1 MLLTRSVSA
10 LAKTS
15 VLSEQQSETV
25 LACLYSG
32 LPILAEGPPGIG
44 KTEVA
49 KAAARLLD
57 KSLTR
62 IQCTADTLPS
72 DVIGFMRLNPS
83 TGDTTIVK
91 GPFFGEF
98 VLIDEINRAPPG
110 TQSGF
115 LEGMAEGQVTIEGVT
130 FELPHDQLII
140 ATQNPL
146 DDVGTH
152 ELPMSQLDRFG
163 TRLVMSYPDESIERA
178 IVAGERKPGDSNELE
193 EVPSLEEF
201 RQVQSAVTL
210 PSKSVDYVM
219 RLVDASRQ
227 NSEWVQGLSTRAA
240 VALVTV
246 AKALAVLRGQTV
258 VDYSHIQSALIATA
272 PHRLIR
278 SSDRQFVEDETLV
291 TWMQGIPFS

>member
-83 TGDTTIVK
+83 TGDTAIVK

-115 LEGMAEGQVTIEGVT
+115 LEGMAEGQVSIEGFT

-163 TRLVMSYPDESIERA
+163 TRLVMGYPDELIERA
-178 IVAGERKPGDSNELE
+178 IVAGERTPGDSTEQGNG
-193 EVPSLEEF
+193 PSLEEF
-201 RQVQSAVTL
+201 RQLQHAVTL
-210 PSKSVDYVM
+210 PSKCVDYVM
-219 RLVDASRQ
+219 RLADASRQ
-227 NSEWVQGLSTRAA
+227 NAEWVQGLSTRAA

-278 SSDRQFVEDETLV
+278 SSDRKFVEEEMLV
-291 TWMQGIPFS
+291 PWMQGIPFP

>member
-1 MLLTRSVSA
+1 MKLMTSA
-10 LAKTS
+10 LMGQS
-15 VLSEQQSETV
+15 VLSEHLAENL

-32 LPILAEGPPGIG
+32 LPVLAEGPPGIG

-49 KAAARLLD
+49 KAAARIVD

-72 DVIGFMRLNPS
+72 DVIGFMRLNPT
-83 TGDTTIVK
+83 TGDTSIVK

-178 IVAGERKPGDSNELE
+178 IVAGERKPGDSNEVG
-193 EVPSLEEF
+193 EVPSFEEF
-201 RQVQSAVTL
+201 RQAQRTVTL

-291 TWMQGIPFS
+291 TWMQGIPFP

>member
-163 TRLVMSYPDESIERA
+163 TRLVMGYPAESIERA
-178 IVAGERKPGDSNELE
+178 IVAGERTPGDSTEQDNG
-193 EVPSLEEF
+193 PSLEEF
-201 RQVQSAVTL
+201 RQLQHAVTL
-210 PSKSVDYVM
+210 PSKCVDYVM

-227 NSEWVQGLSTRAA
+227 NAEWVQGLSTRAA

-258 VDYSHIQSALIATA
+258 VDYSHIQAALIATS

-278 SSDRQFVEDETLV
+278 SSDRKFVEEEVLV
-291 TWMQGIPFS
+291 TWMQGIPFP

>member
-10 LAKTS
+10 LAKAS

-163 TRLVMSYPDESIERA
+163 TRLVMGYPDESIERA
-178 IVAGERKPGDSNELE
+178 IVAGERTPGDSTEQGNG
-193 EVPSLEEF
+193 PSLEEI
-201 RQVQSAVTL
+201 RQLQHAVTL
-210 PSKSVDYVM
+210 PSKCVDYVM

-227 NSEWVQGLSTRAA
+227 NAEWVQGLSTRAA

-278 SSDRQFVEDETLV
+278 SSDRKFVEEEMLV
-291 TWMQGIPFS
+291 PWMQGIPFP

>member
-10 LAKTS
+10 LATTS
-15 VLSEQQSETV
+15 VLSERQSETA

-83 TGDTTIVK
+83 TGDTSIVR

-146 DDVGTH
+146 DDVGTY

-163 TRLVMSYPDESIERA
+163 TRLVMGYPDELIERA
-178 IVAGERKPGDSNELE
+178 IVAGDRMPGDSTELGND
-193 EVPSLEEF
+193 PSLEEF
-201 RQVQSAVTL
+201 RRLQQVVTL

-219 RLVDASRQ
+219 RLVDASRH
-227 NSEWVQGLSTRAA
+227 NAEWVQGLSTRAA

-278 SSDRQFVEDETLV
+278 SSDRKFVEDEMLV
-291 TWMQGIPFS
+291 TWMQEIPFP

>member
-1 MLLTRSVSA
+1 MKLITPA
-10 LAKTS
+10 LMGQS
-15 VLSEQQSETV
+15 VLSEHLAENL

-32 LPILAEGPPGIG
+32 LPVLAEGPPGVG

-49 KAAARLLD
+49 KAAARILD

-72 DVIGFMRLNPS
+72 DVIGFMRLNPT
-83 TGDTTIVK
+83 TGDTSIVK

-130 FELPHDQLII
+130 FELPHGQLII

-163 TRLVMSYPDESIERA
+163 TRLVMSYPDKSIERA

-201 RQVQSAVTL
+201 RQVQSTVTL
-210 PSKSVDYVM
+210 PTKSVDYVM

-258 VDYSHIQSALIATA
+258 MDYSHIQAALIATA
-272 PHRLIR
+272 SHRLIR

-291 TWMQGIPFS
+291 TWMQGIPFP

>member
-1 MLLTRSVSA
+1 MTPA
-10 LAKTS
+10 LMGQS
-15 VLSEQQSETV
+15 VLSEHLAENL

-32 LPILAEGPPGIG
+32 LPVLAEGPPGIG

-49 KAAARLLD
+49 KAAARILD

-72 DVIGFMRLNPS
+72 DVIGFMRLNPT
-83 TGDTTIVK
+83 TGDTSIVK

-163 TRLVMSYPDESIERA
+163 TRLVMSYPDKSIERA
-178 IVAGERKPGDSNELE
+178 IVAGERKPGDSNEVG
-193 EVPSLEEF
+193 EVPSFEEF
-201 RQVQSAVTL
+201 RQAQRTVTL

-278 SSDRQFVEDETLV
+278 SSDRQFVENETLV
-291 TWMQGIPFS
+291 TWMQGIPFP

>member
-278 SSDRQFVEDETLV
+278 SSDRKFVEEDTLV
-291 TWMQGIPFS
+291 TWMQGIPFL

>member
-1 MLLTRSVSA
+1 MIRSVSA
-10 LAKTS
+10 LTKIS
-15 VLSEQQSETV
+15 VLSEKDSETL

-32 LPILAEGPPGIG
+32 LPVLIEGPPGIG
-44 KTEVA
+44 KTEVV
-49 KAAARLLD
+49 KATARVLD

-83 TGDTTIVK
+83 TGDTTLVK

-130 FELPHDQLII
+130 FELPKDQLII

-152 ELPMSQLDRFG
+152 QLPMSQLDRFG
-163 TRLVMSYPDESIERA
+163 TRLVMGYPDEKIERA
-178 IVAGERKPGDSNELE
+178 IIAGQRILDDLSELKE
-193 EVPSLEEF
+193 IVSLSEF
-201 RQVQSAVTL
+201 QNLQSSVSL
-210 PSKSVDYVM
+210 PPKSVDYM
-219 RLVDASRQ
+219 MCLLDRSRQ
-227 NSEWVQGLSTRAA
+227 SSEWAQGLSTRAA
-240 VALVTV
+240 VAVIKL
-246 AKALAVLRGQTV
+246 AKALAVLRGQVV
-258 VDYSHIQSALIATA
+258 VDYAHIQAAFIAVA

-278 SSDRQFVEDETLV
+278 ASNHKFVEGEALLDWIQE
-291 TWMQGIPFS
+291 IPFP

>member
-163 TRLVMSYPDESIERA
+163 ARLVMSYPDESIERA